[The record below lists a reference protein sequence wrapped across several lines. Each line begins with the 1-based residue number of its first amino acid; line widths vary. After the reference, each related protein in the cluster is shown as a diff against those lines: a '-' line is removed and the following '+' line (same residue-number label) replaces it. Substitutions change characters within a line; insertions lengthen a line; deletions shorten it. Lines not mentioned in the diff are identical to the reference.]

1 MKTKQIYNTI
11 STLGLSAAS
20 ILTTAL
26 ATEPANAGSL
36 TAIPTATPLS
46 EATASNSDLDFT
58 DHIKNALKVYK
69 ADSDT
74 EFIQEIRLN
83 WIEQYQIAVVQPSGP
98 NGAHLKPGAD
108 PFNQEFRRS
117 WVGANIKFNTGTL
130 LHTWVRLGGLP
141 SRYTYSDGHRRSNY
155 TYAGLFELYLA
166 QEIPGV
172 KGLSVKVGKI
182 KPLFTM
188 EYSTPSSQI
197 KCIERSV
204 VGNFHNLDSNWGI
217 DITYKPNKH
226 FSVYAQLM
234 ANDRAANAKS
244 LTHSDAY
251 RDGRGLKGEFGW
263 EDKCF
268 AILGTEYRF
277 NVTESGYQKVV
288 FQYAH
293 DFNNIY
299 DGHRDP
305 GANCYGLAARDA
317 LSIGY
322 VYNWDKLT
330 ISAEI
335 VGNYKTSGGYGEKN
349 LGFVLQPVY
358 ALTPHIELVG
368 RYTLMGGDGACRLAA
383 DRYICTQTNAP
394 AWVDRINAFY
404 LGANYYFSER
414 NPDALKLMFG
424 AEYLM
429 TRAGSSNG
437 YCGWEFTSAIRW
449 SF

>member
-1 MKTKQIYNTI
+1 MNTKHIS
-11 STLGLSAAS
+11 STLAATGITAAS
-20 ILTTAL
+20 LLSL
-26 ATEPANAGSL
+26 APVQAASDQWD
-36 TAIPTATPLS
+36 IP
-46 EATASNSDLDFT
+46 SNPDFT

-69 ADSDT
+69 AKSDT
-74 EFIQEIRLN
+74 EFVQEVRFN
-83 WIEQYQIAVVQPSGP
+83 WIEQYQIAVVQPNGS
-98 NGAHLKPGAD
+98 NGAHLKPGAT

-117 WVGANIKFNTGTL
+117 WVGANVKFNTNTL
-130 LHTWVRLGGLP
+130 FHTWVRLGGLP
-141 SRYTYSDGHRRSNY
+141 SRYTYSGGHRRSNY

-217 DITYKPNKH
+217 DVTYKPNKDLT
-226 FSVYAQLM
+226 VYAQLM

-244 LTHSDAY
+244 LTHSDGY

-277 NVTESGYQKVV
+277 GVTESGYQKIT

-293 DFNNIY
+293 DFNNAY
-299 DGHRDP
+299 NDKREP
-305 GANCYGLAARDA
+305 GANCYGLAAQDSLA
-317 LSIGY
+317 LGY
-322 VYNWDKLT
+322 VYNKNRLT
-330 ISAEI
+330 VSTELVAYFETLE
-335 VGNYKTSGGYGEKN
+335 GNGSN
-349 LGFVLQPVY
+349 SLGLVIQPVY
-358 ALTPHIELVG
+358 ALTPHVDLVF
-368 RYTLMGGDGACRLAA
+368 RYTGMIGNDACRLGA
-383 DRYICTQTNAP
+383 DRYICTQTTADT
-394 AWVDRINAFY
+394 WVNGINAFY
-404 LGANYYFSER
+404 IGANYYFSER

-424 AEYLM
+424 AEYL
-429 TRAGSSNG
+429 TAHQNG
-437 YCGWEFTSAIRW
+437 PTNYNGWEFTSAVRW